1 MYLRRKPKWS
11 MTRKRYRVNKF
22 TVALLLILIAA
33 MTYVNRVIVPTI
45 PPPFVPTP
53 TATRSPESFIVD
65 AETAFNEG
73 KLSKSVELYQQAI
86 RANPQND
93 AVYAAMGRVQIFA
106 ALYDDALESA
116 DKAILL
122 NPNNPRAHAIRA
134 WAMDFKGDLLAAEAA
149 IKRALELDANSGFI
163 HAIYAEILV
172 DSALSG
178 TGPLEN
184 LTVKAAET
192 SRLALSL
199 EPNAIETHRARGYVL
214 EATANYPEAIAEYQ
228 AAIAINPNIA
238 DLHIAL
244 GRNYHFTQVYDLAVD
259 EFNRA
264 NTLNPSDPTPD
275 RLISRTYATIGEF
288 AKAAQYAESAVKDA
302 PADPSLHGNY
312 GVMLYYTANW
322 QESAAQLGLAINGG
336 RTEGGDTIEAIS
348 FSTNS
353 RVVEYYFT
361 YALAL
366 ARVNRCGEAIP
377 IANTILGRVSDEL
390 SISNAQKALAICEAN
405 LAATPTPTPKI
416 ATTETPTA
424 TATATP

>member
-1 MYLRRKPKWS
+1 
-11 MTRKRYRVNKF
+11 MTRKRYRVNKL
-22 TVALLLILIAA
+22 TVAILLILITA
-33 MTYVNRVIVPTI
+33 MWYVNIVIVPTI

-53 TATRSPESFIVD
+53 TATRSPESFIVE
-65 AETAFNEG
+65 AETAFNDG
-73 KLSKSVELYQQAI
+73 KMLQAIEFYQQAI
-86 RANPQND
+86 RANPQD
-93 AVYAAMGRVQIFA
+93 DVSYAAMGRVQIFA

-134 WAMDFKGDLLAAEAA
+134 WAMDFKGDILAAEAA

-199 EPNAIETHRARGYVL
+199 EPNTIETHRARGYVL

-228 AAIAINPNIA
+228 AAIAINPNIS
-238 DLHIAL
+238 DLHLAL
-244 GRNYHFTQVYDLAVD
+244 GRNYRFTQVYDLAVE
-259 EFNRA
+259 EFTRA
-264 NTLNPSDPTPD
+264 NALNPADPNPD

-288 AKAAQYAESAVKDA
+288 AKATQYAESAVKDA
-302 PADPSLHGNY
+302 PADASLRGNY
-312 GVMLYYTANW
+312 GVMLYYIADW
-322 QESAAQLGLAINGG
+322 GESAAQLGLAINGG
-336 RTEGGDTIEAIS
+336 RTENGDTIESIP
-348 FSTNS
+348 FSTDS

-366 ARVNRCGEAIP
+366 ARLNRCGEAVP

-390 SISNAQKALAICEAN
+390 SISNAQKALDTCAAN
-405 LAATPTPTPKI
+405 LAATPTPTPAI
-416 ATTETPTA
+416 ATTET
-424 TATATP
+424 ATATP